1 CARDLHSAWSWRD
14 GFDLW

>member
-1 CARDLHSAWSWRD
+1 CARDLHSAWSWKD